1 MEVVTQE
8 VFVPG
13 KQRSVG
19 VLSVAGQA
27 RCPGCCWSGGGRM
40 QLSNRICV
48 SQVFLMKSCLPWNE
62 SSQFLLPSQLLSGVP
77 ERCYLEIWSLVF

>member
-13 KQRSVG
+13 EQRSVG

-27 RCPGCCWSGGGRM
+27 RCWGAAGVARGECSFQIGF
-40 QLSNRICV
+40 V
-48 SQVFLMKSCLPWNE
+48 CLRY
-62 SSQFLLPSQLLSGVP
+62 F
-77 ERCYLEIWSLVF
+77 